1 MGSTKRTAE
10 TAARVTSRIAE
21 IFKMIFVLVFF
32 LEFPLQLK
40 CINNSSYYI
49 KHTRNLLAKLNSEL
63 KFVFLTNLV

>member
-32 LEFPLQLK
+32 LELPLQLK
-40 CINNSSYYI
+40 CINNLLYYI
-49 KHTRNLLAKLNSEL
+49 KYIKNLLIK
-63 KFVFLTNLV
+63 NLIEN